1 MTEEQLRR
9 NAENYIDENTQG
21 VVIDDNIRNFLI
33 DTYVAGAH
41 SIDEEIAQL
50 RQRID
55 NLVAIAREQSK
66 PWFSAKENKPEAV
79 DQKEFG
85 ARKLSKQVLAMYE
98 DGKCH
103 VVRYD
108 YDCQCWRWANSY
120 GQMFEP
126 KMWRYIDIPEG
137 GIK

>member
-1 MTEEQLRR
+1 MTAEQIRR
-9 NAENYIDENTQG
+9 NAENYIDENMQG
-21 VVIDDNIRNFLI
+21 VVIDDNIRNFLL
-33 DTYVAGAH
+33 DTYIAGAE
-41 SIDEEIAQL
+41 SCDKEIVQL
-50 RQRID
+50 HQRIE
-55 NLVAIAREQSK
+55 NLVAIAREQRK
-66 PWFSAKENKPEAV
+66 PWCAKEDKPEAV
-79 DQKEFG
+79 EQKEFG

-108 YDCQCWRWANSY
+108 YDCQCWRWANGY

>member
-1 MTEEQLRR
+1 MTAEQIRR

-21 VVIDDNIRNFLI
+21 VVIDDNIRNFLL
-33 DTYVAGAH
+33 DTYIAGAE
-41 SIDEEIAQL
+41 SRDKEIVQL
-50 RQRID
+50 HQRIE
-55 NLVAIAREQSK
+55 NLVAIAREQRKS
-66 PWFSAKENKPEAV
+66 WFSAKENKPEAV
-79 DQKEFG
+79 EQKEFG

>member
-1 MTEEQLRR
+1 MTEEQLVQ
-9 NAENYIDENTQG
+9 NAEAYATKYDLGRVFFHHSLRAAYIE
-21 VVIDDNIRNFLI
+21 
-33 DTYVAGAH
+33 GAH
-41 SIDEEIAQL
+41 SLKEEIAQL

-55 NLVAIAREQSK
+55 NLVKIAREQSK
-66 PWFSAKENKPEAV
+66 PWLSAKENKPEAV
-79 DQKEFG
+79 KQKEFG

>member
-1 MTEEQLRR
+1 MTVEQIRQ
-9 NAENYIDENTQG
+9 NAADYVYNFQPTGVITEDRLKCYI
-21 VVIDDNIRNFLI
+21 
-33 DTYVAGAH
+33 AGAH
-41 SIDEEIAQL
+41 SLDEEIVQL
-50 RQRID
+50 HQRIE
-55 NLVAIAREQSK
+55 NLVAIAREKSK

-79 DQKEFG
+79 EQKEFG

-108 YDCQCWRWANSY
+108 YDCQCWRWANGY